1 MDCNSYIKNKH
12 CKVDFYFDKEDKKII
27 KKKLIDKNLTML
39 KLADKLGISYS
50 YFSKIVAG
58 SRKISPQIYRK
69 MIKLGLFD

>member
-1 MDCNSYIKNKH
+1 MKIRDNAY
-12 CKVDFYFDKEDKKII
+12 YFTEEDKKII
-27 KKKLIDKNLTML
+27 KKKMIDKNITML

-69 MIKLGLFD
+69 MVNLGFGISF